1 MPTVTHS
8 AVFQTVQS
16 LRNLNNPL
24 RHWDG
29 SEFVPKSKY
38 NKSVALWKDTR
49 RRILEEA
56 NKTEIDFSLI
66 KDIAVEY
73 IEGFN
78 KLDRR
83 SPFIET
89 EERED
94 IFAAFEQIL
103 DEANISERREEI
115 IQAMDDKRDW

>member
-1 MPTVTHS
+1 MVPPGHAVPCGSGRRYPGPRLS
-8 AVFQTVQS
+8 AQDPFPYPGLSQGF
-16 LRNLNNPL
+16 P
-24 RHWDG
+24 
-29 SEFVPKSKY
+29 P
-38 NKSVALWKDTR
+38 
-49 RRILEEA
+49 
-56 NKTEIDFSLI
+56 EIVRSYF
-66 KDIAVEY
+66 AVSFRP
-73 IEGFN
+73 GN